1 MKVLWDDENKGE
13 MLYYNEIMIR
23 MIGSDLC

>member
-13 MLYYNEIMIR
+13 MLYYSEIMIR